1 VSFKKKV
8 ISVKFDQ
15 EKRVFFFVL
24 TCITIV
30 VTNSEQ
36 FSASSL
42 ETQGGVAYPT
52 AEIISASN
60 PNSSLGIFLSIIAI
74 KEAIAPPRE

>member
-1 VSFKKKV
+1 MSFKKRV
-8 ISVKFDQ
+8 ISAKFEQDNS
-15 EKRVFFFVL
+15 FFFVL

-30 VTNSEQ
+30 VTKSEQ

-74 KEAIAPPRE
+74 NEAIAPPRE

>member
-1 VSFKKKV
+1 MSSKKRVVSAKLDK
-8 ISVKFDQ
+8 
-15 EKRVFFFVL
+15 EKRDYFVL

-42 ETQGGVAYPT
+42 ETQGGVANPT
-52 AEIISASN
+52 AEIIPASN
-60 PNSSLGIFLSIIAI
+60 PNSSRGIFLSIIAI